1 MNITIL
7 SFGLKTADVIRS
19 GYSRVGDK
27 TIINKD
33 LIKYIIYGHGDNL
46 RHFLQLSRE

>member
-19 GYSRVGDK
+19 PGAEMIHFIRVGDE
-27 TIINKD
+27 TITNKD

-46 RHFLQLSRE
+46 DIS